1 MRRAAI
7 TLAHVVIA
15 ACAYAQAQPGG
26 ASPEPVASPAKAS
39 PEESLQAKAAYQA
52 GVEHFKAKRY
62 ADAIREF
69 NKAYRVDPNPVLVF
83 NMARAFE
90 ELQEYDSAIEYYKRY
105 LEMAPESEDSA
116 SVAETLRALELLK
129 KRNAEMATVALEVTS
144 TPDGARVYV
153 NGREVGASPM
163 KVQLAPGRHFVAVE
177 AKGFTRDSA
186 EVELTADAPGRHHA
200 TLVPIARSPM
210 ALAGSKDTT
219 LGWVLI
225 GVGGALLAG
234 AAVTGTLALGK
245 DAELDDVDSD
255 AGDTTPSEYDAIQDD
270 GRVLAYTTDGLL
282 LGGVAS
288 VLTGGFLLLTGGDEQ
303 TANTP
308 PGALSPPSRTY
319 SFER

>member
-7 TLAHVVIA
+7 ALAHLLIAAA
-15 ACAYAQAQPGG
+15 ACAQPQ
-26 ASPEPVASPAKAS
+26 PADAPPDPPADSKPAAT
-39 PEESLQAKAAYQA
+39 EEDQQAKDAYSA

-90 ELQEYDSAIEYYKRY
+90 ELEEYDSAIEYYRRY

-116 SVAETLRALELLK
+116 SVADTLRALELLK
-129 KRNAEMATVALEVTS
+129 KRSAEAATVTLSVTS
-144 TPDGARVYV
+144 TPDGAQIYV

-163 KVQLAPGRHFVAVE
+163 KLELKPGRHFVAVE
-177 AKGFTRDSA
+177 AKGFTRDST
-186 EVELTADAPGRHHA
+186 EVELVAGKPDKHHA
-200 TLVPIARSPM
+200 TLVPIAPAPS
-210 ALAGSKDTT
+210 AHAGSEHTT

-245 DAELDDVDSD
+245 SGELDDIDSD
-255 AGDTTPSEYDAIQDD
+255 GGDTTPNEYDAIQDD

-282 LGGVAS
+282 LGGAAS
-288 VLTGGFLLLTGGDEQ
+288 VLTGGFLLLTSGDEE
-303 TANTP
+303 TAFTP
-308 PGALSPPSRTY
+308 LNAPSTPGRTY
-319 SFER
+319 SFEQ